1 MRCFLPALLLMIVAF
16 TQEHALAQVMQNMN
30 YEQELQHA
38 KSLLAGETATDIS
51 HHIHYDLKLYDRDN
65 HQSTATYDIYRDPAM
80 NQHVEIKASDY
91 ALMQIANLR
100 DKKEWLHYT
109 GDKPLKIA
117 DFEQALDFPRAAVDR
132 FSEETSSVQTMEP
145 EQLQGA
151 PLLCANDNNGTAIC
165 FHPLIRLF
173 AYAQMFNRTI
183 MYDEWLPIGTHTV
196 PGSIRIYEGKKLL
209 VEATGTVETVN
220 KFPEHFMEM
229 PETPS
234 QADPTTA
241 HKAVRYQPIDASGA
255 SYGNTEIRVS
265 ADEKGQVTKADVID
279 SDDKRLEGVARKFA
293 RNIVFQPQ
301 VENGQPVPFTS
312 VIYVEYYPRSADE

>member
-1 MRCFLPALLLMIVAF
+1 MRCFLPALLLVIVAF

-80 NQHVEIKASDY
+80 NQHVEIKARDY

-109 GDKPLKIA
+109 GDKP
-117 DFEQALDFPRAAVDR
+117 P
-132 FSEETSSVQTMEP
+132 
-145 EQLQGA
+145 
-151 PLLCANDNNGTAIC
+151 
-165 FHPLIRLF
+165 
-173 AYAQMFNRTI
+173 YAQMFNRTI